1 MNQKPLDPPT
11 PFADTNNTTMNP
23 EQPPQLPRHVEI
35 PSVSTTESQPP
46 TPETPPPPPNADPA
60 SHHPTPAYNPMNP
73 TENHQYPDSPEKADG
88 AELTTPS
95 IKEEPIAK
103 SEPLYA
109 EEPTPSQINVT
120 SEVATGPRD
129 IFDDLSSL
137 GLTLDDLTPSKKIL
151 TGLEVRK
158 PKKDEW
164 VCCHLEIAAKVNI
177 YQPSDTRETY
187 LILPEVLDTMGDVV
201 RHVCM
206 TLAVNYAGE
215 VFIWPV
221 PVPMGR
227 SPHKAHLSAAA
238 AAKLATKQWIRIAWK
253 GSDYEVMRRT
263 GNAKAPQWPAEVS
276 TASDMLR
283 LACKPGGIEIIETAE
298 HPVVRELLGLD

>member
-1 MNQKPLDPPT
+1 
-11 PFADTNNTTMNP
+11 
-23 EQPPQLPRHVEI
+23 
-35 PSVSTTESQPP
+35 
-46 TPETPPPPPNADPA
+46 
-60 SHHPTPAYNPMNP
+60 MNP
-73 TENHQYPDSPEKADG
+73 TENHQHPDSPEKADG

-95 IKEEPIAK
+95 IEEEPIAK
-103 SEPLYA
+103 SEPLHA
-109 EEPTPSQINVT
+109 EEPIPSHKNVT
-120 SEVATGPRD
+120 SKVTAATRD
-129 IFDDLSSL
+129 IFDDLPYL
-137 GLTLDDLTPSKKIL
+137 GRTLDELTPSEKVL
-151 TGLEVRK
+151 TSLEVRK
-158 PKKDEW
+158 TKKDEW
-164 VCCHLEIAAKVNI
+164 VFCHLEIAARVNI
-177 YQPSDTRETY
+177 YQPSDTQETY
-187 LILPEVLDTMGDVV
+187 LILPEALEVLGDVV

-227 SPHKAHLSAAA
+227 SPHKAHVSAAA
-238 AAKLATKQWIRIAWK
+238 AAKLATKQWTRIAWK

-283 LACKPGGIEIIETAE
+283 LACKPGGVEIIETAE